1 MDTNRRYYTMAE
13 NKLILNEF
21 IDAFTYCLDNG
32 VSFPTKK
39 SNVKLNSLSQL
50 FSDVYD
56 EELFRW
62 SKVSTGKTG
71 EGIPFFNIY
80 DYEDEKVL
88 VVKFELYNPL
98 LNKSIDEIDITRP
111 RVKVISA
118 IDGSVVFDNEIADP
132 NNADEMRRNLSA
144 IFTPMGLYYR
154 IAKYIRSTFFSVD
167 DNGTLIYDG
176 VTTHAIS
183 ILAQTLYTMFKE
195 IRKDAKRV
203 SAEEKKLNPL
213 AEEKLYPQYEE
224 LRGYTLAWADEDETS
239 AIIKDADGNICAD
252 LTTIKEGSSSDM
264 IVDIEKVKVHYARV
278 NKFNTPSKAYDSLR
292 KQLNTNSMYE
302 TNVTYDSAD
311 IIRATQHVDSNGN
324 TIQNNIGSYRIAH
337 YILDTL
343 MQYKTTSKSMSTDTI
358 LYQINDRLQHIASE
372 DEKHILRQQRIKT
385 ELTQTDSYG
394 MLTVDYQSVKCLNI
408 TTLPT
413 DADSVI
419 IRVGPLR
426 LPESNL
432 TDYQTRVKRVQL
444 LDNYK
449 YRFNTREDYSYTL
462 APATGIDNIMDK
474 IKTAMVAFVDTYEKA
489 TAVDNLYAKT
499 QVLNQKDASDIF
511 TDAEKW
517 NQAFSGIGTQDNEHK
532 PSIYK
537 SVKKIVDASK

>member
-1 MDTNRRYYTMAE
+1 MDTNRRYYTMTE
-13 NKLILNEF
+13 NKLILKEF

-50 FSDVYD
+50 FSDFYD

-62 SKVSTGKTG
+62 TKDDKEFPTFS
-71 EGIPFFNIY
+71 IY
-80 DYEDEKVL
+80 DYDDEKVL

-176 VTTHAIS
+176 VSTHAIS
-183 ILAQTLYTMFKE
+183 ILAQSLYKMFKE
-195 IRKDAKRV
+195 IGKDANREPDKKR
-203 SAEEKKLNPL
+203 
-213 AEEKLYPQYEE
+213 YPEYEA
-224 LRGYTLAWADEDETS
+224 LSGYTLAWADEDETS
-239 AIIKDADGNICAD
+239 AIIKDADGNICVD
-252 LTTIKEGSSSDM
+252 LTTIKEGSSSDLS
-264 IVDIEKVKVHYARV
+264 VDIEKVKVHYARV
-278 NKFNTPSKAYDSLR
+278 NKFNTPNKEYDALR

-302 TNVTYDSAD
+302 TNVTYDSSD
-311 IIRATQHVDSNGN
+311 IIRSTQSVDSNGN
-324 TIQNNIGSYRIAH
+324 TIQNNIGSDRIAH

-343 MQYKTTSKSMSTDTI
+343 MQYKTASKSMSTDTI

-394 MLTVDYQSVKCLNI
+394 MLTVDYQGVKCLNI

-419 IRVGPLR
+419 IRVGALR
-426 LPESNL
+426 LKESNA
-432 TDYQTRVKRVQL
+432 TEYPTRVNRVQL

-489 TAVDNLYAKT
+489 NAIDDLNTNVQTYAT
-499 QVLNQKDASDIF
+499 NASDLF
-511 TDAEKW
+511 TDIEKW
-517 NQAFSGIGTQDNEHK
+517 NKAFSGIGTQDNEHK

-537 SVKKIVDASK
+537 SIKKIMDASK

>member
-1 MDTNRRYYTMAE
+1 MDTNRRYYTMTE
-13 NKLILNEF
+13 NKLILKEF

-50 FSDVYD
+50 FSDFYD

-62 SKVSTGKTG
+62 TKDDKEFPTFS
-71 EGIPFFNIY
+71 IY